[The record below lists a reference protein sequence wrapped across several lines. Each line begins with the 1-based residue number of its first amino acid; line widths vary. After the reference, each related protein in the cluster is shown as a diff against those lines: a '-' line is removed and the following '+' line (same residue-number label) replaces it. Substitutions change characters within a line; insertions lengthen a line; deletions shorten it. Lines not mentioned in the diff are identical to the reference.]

1 MQRLTFNLGHTFCA
15 ELTEQV
21 LHVFKFCNVMFGIFA
36 FSLAYF
42 LKHWLWNWNFDTCY
56 VSIYSL
62 SYILASNMTYDICI
76 LWNYYYSQ
84 SNQHLHWLIL
94 CVVITFSLPIRLIYY
109 RVITWSYW
117 AVRELSRPHLSCFP
131 QALQPLATITPFFHI
146 LSTREPLLH
155 SLVLWLKFVPDRF
168 TYAAQVIEY
177 WL

>member
-21 LHVFKFCNVMFGIFA
+21 LHVFKLCNVMFGIFA

-109 RVITWSYW
+109 MWLPGVTGLYMSCLDLICLVFLKLCSLWPPLPHFSTSSVLENHYFILWSYDLNLFLTGSPMLPKW
-117 AVRELSRPHLSCFP
+117 
-131 QALQPLATITPFFHI
+131 
-146 LSTREPLLH
+146 
-155 SLVLWLKFVPDRF
+155 
-168 TYAAQVIEY
+168 
-177 WL
+177 